1 MNASIHRRAAD
12 DAVGGGLAPAGLA
25 DRPAGR
31 AHALAWTAGVLLGL
45 VGLASFVPV
54 FARLV
59 ESWRVSAHA
68 VSHHVSIL
76 GEGLSYP
83 AANAGALIVLALA
96 VLGGIV
102 AGVALSA
109 IARELTAA
117 RRLAGRL
124 AGLHPVSRD
133 DVFVIDDDRLES
145 FCAGLWRPRVYIT
158 SGALTRLDASAL
170 GAVLVHE
177 RHHAR
182 RRDPLRLAT
191 SRVIARSLFFVP
203 AARELHRGVLP
214 NECRRERVTWAAG
227 GSALASAMLSFSDAP
242 DAGGSSGVDSA
253 RIDYLLGEPHGW
265 RFPALMCA
273 AAVGLLG
280 LVVTIA
286 ILGGREAAGSAT
298 LDPPFLSTQPC
309 VVMLAL
315 IPCGIALVASGLT
328 NPPTEVTRAVGGRPF
343 GGKVSRGAAS
353 DRLG

>member
-1 MNASIHRRAAD
+1 MRSPGPRVCCSASSDWRHLFRCSLDWWRAGACP
-12 DAVGGGLAPAGLA
+12 LTRCPITS
-25 DRPAGR
+25 RF
-31 AHALAWTAGVLLGL
+31 
-45 VGLASFVPV
+45 S
-54 FARLV
+54 
-59 ESWRVSAHA
+59 
-68 VSHHVSIL
+68 

-203 AARELHRGVLP
+203 AARELHRG
-214 NECRRERVTWAAG
+214 
-227 GSALASAMLSFSDAP
+227 
-242 DAGGSSGVDSA
+242 
-253 RIDYLLGEPHGW
+253 
-265 RFPALMCA
+265 
-273 AAVGLLG
+273 
-280 LVVTIA
+280 
-286 ILGGREAAGSAT
+286 
-298 LDPPFLSTQPC
+298 QQ
-309 VVMLAL
+309 MLA
-315 IPCGIALVASGLT
+315 
-328 NPPTEVTRAVGGRPF
+328 E
-343 GGKVSRGAAS
+343 
-353 DRLG
+353 

>member
-1 MNASIHRRAAD
+1 MTASIHRRAAD
-12 DAVGGGLAPAGLA
+12 DAVAGVPATAGLA

-31 AHALAWTAGVLLGL
+31 AHALVWTAGVLLGL
-45 VGLASFVPV
+45 LGLASFVPV

-76 GEGLSYP
+76 GQGVSYP

-96 VLGGIV
+96 ALGGIV
-102 AGVALSA
+102 VGVALLA
-109 IARELTAA
+109 IVREMTAA

-124 AGLHPVSRD
+124 AALHPVSRD
-133 DVFVIDDDRLES
+133 GVFVIDDDRLES

-158 SGALTRLDASAL
+158 SGALTRLDAAAL

-203 AARELHRGVLP
+203 AARELHRGQQMLAEMSADESAVSS
-214 NECRRERVTWAAG
+214 AAG
-227 GSALASAMLSFSDAP
+227 DRSALASAMLTFSDAP
-242 DAGGSSGVDSA
+242 DAGGSSGVDAA

-265 RFPALMCA
+265 RFPALMCS
-273 AAVGLLG
+273 AAVGLLA
-280 LVVTIA
+280 LVITVA
-286 ILGGREAAGSAT
+286 ILVGREAAGSAT
-298 LDPPFLSTQPC
+298 LGAPFLSAQPC

-315 IPCGIALVASGLT
+315 IPCGIALIAGGLA
-328 NPPTEVTRAVGGRPF
+328 RIR
-343 GGKVSRGAAS
+343 RQ
-353 DRLG
+353 R